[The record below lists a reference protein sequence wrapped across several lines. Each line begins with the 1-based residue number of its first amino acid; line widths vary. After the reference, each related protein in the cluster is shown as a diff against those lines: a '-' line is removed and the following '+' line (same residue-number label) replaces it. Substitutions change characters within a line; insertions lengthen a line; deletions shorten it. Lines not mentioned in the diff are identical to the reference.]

1 MENLQ
6 KAIDATKE
14 KNPTGF
20 KEVVSAELASRLYAA
35 INTKKES
42 ISKTVTA
49 GSEEN
54 SSEQSEPEPAVSEA
68 NMVAPSAPVSGGK
81 VGIPGSERGNAG
93 VGEVPDPL
101 EDELKDEVENAFSLK
116 GDTSKLTAKDDDI
129 SLDPNFEKEF
139 YMKEMDYKGH
149 KVVLKQIGLG
159 LSKPV
164 RVYVDDKRWEF
175 FPGPEAAIKSA
186 RSYVDSLDGKV
197 ESVENS
203 SPTITERVEMDARTR
218 LFKTTVNRL
227 EQARK
232 LRETKQNRLKEN
244 NNEKFNG
251 LYDDGSGRG
260 AMIPKPLDLSSP
272 EEIAKTLTRQI
283 QQKEVKESS
292 ITSKEIMD
300 AINMKAGKYVM
311 GEEELTDK
319 QKSYRKFFAGALKKH
334 GVSSPTE
341 LTGDKKKQ
349 FFSYVKANWK
359 G

>member
-68 NMVAPSAPVSGGK
+68 NMVAPSAPAAGGK

-101 EDELKDEVENAFSLK
+101 EDELKGEVENAFSLK
-116 GDTSKLTAKDDDI
+116 GDTDKPIAKDDDI

-139 YMKEMDYKGH
+139 YIKEMDYNGH
-149 KVVLKQIGLG
+149 KVTLKQIGLG

-175 FPGPEAAIKSA
+175 FPGPEVAIKASKNYIDGMNKTE
-186 RSYVDSLDGKV
+186 SIEVSDSVITEKV
-197 ESVENS
+197 EL
-203 SPTITERVEMDARTR
+203 DARTR
-218 LFKTTVNRL
+218 LYRSTVSRL

-232 LRETKQNRLKEN
+232 LRETKNNLGEN
-244 NNEKFNG
+244 NDEKYKG
-251 LYDDGSGRG
+251 LYDDGSGKG
-260 AMIPKPLDLSSP
+260 AVIPKPLNLSTP
-272 EEIAKTLTRQI
+272 EEIVKTISKQI
-283 QQKEVKESS
+283 AAREMKESAMS
-292 ITSKEIMD
+292 TKKIMD
-300 AINMKAGKYVM
+300 AIVMKDGKYVM
-311 GEEELTDK
+311 REEELTDK

-341 LTGDKKKQ
+341 LTGDKKKK

>member
-20 KEVVSAELASRLYAA
+20 KEVVSAELASRLYTA

-49 GSEEN
+49 NSETVDVE
-54 SSEQSEPEPAVSEA
+54 SSDNEPAVTEA
-68 NMVAPSAPVSGGK
+68 NVIAPSAPVAGGK

-101 EDELKDEVENAFSLK
+101 EDELKEEVENAFGLK
-116 GDTSKLTAKDDDI
+116 GDTDKLTAKDDDI

-139 YMKEMDYKGH
+139 YIKEMDYNGH
-149 KVVLKQIGLG
+149 KVTLKQIGLG

-175 FPGPEAAIKSA
+175 FAGPEAAIKASKT
-186 RSYVDSLDGKV
+186 YIDGMNKSENV
-197 ESVENS
+197 EETK
-203 SPTITERVEMDARTR
+203 PIITEKVDLDARTR
-218 LFKTTVNRL
+218 LYRSTVTRL

-232 LRETKQNRLKEN
+232 LRETKQNNLGEN
-244 NNEKFNG
+244 NDEKYKG
-251 LYDDGSGRG
+251 LYDDGSGKG
-260 AMIPKPLDLSSP
+260 AVIPKPLNLSTA
-272 EEIAKTLTRQI
+272 EEIAKTISKQI
-283 QQKEVKESS
+283 ANQEMKESAMN
-292 ITSKEIMD
+292 TKQIMD
-300 AINMKAGKYVM
+300 AVYMKDGKYVM
-311 GEEELTDK
+311 GEEELSNK
-319 QKSYRKFFAGALKKH
+319 QKSYRKFFDGALKKH
-334 GVSSPTE
+334 GVSSPSE
-341 LTGDKKKQ
+341 LSGEKKKK
-349 FFSYVKANWK
+349 FFSYIKANWK